1 MIVSH
6 KQIRQTWL
14 RYRKIA
20 LAVYGIVVVFL
31 VLDGL
36 FPIRYERDYATV
48 VYASDSTILSAY
60 LSQDDKWR
68 MLTDV
73 DEVSDVFVKALL
85 YKEDRYFYY
94 HFGFNPLAMVR
105 ASFNNVVA
113 GKRTSGASTI
123 TMQLVR
129 LLEPRKRTYFNKL
142 IEAARAVQLEMHLTK
157 HQILNLYLSLAPYG
171 SNIEGVKAASMF
183 YFDHSPKQISLAQAV
198 TLVIIPNRPNSLN
211 PSNYHNLLA
220 ARNKWI
226 RKYSAKGLFPKQ
238 DCDDALLEPLEISR
252 RPAPQKAPHLCYRL
266 KQSFAQ
272 KANIYSCI
280 NPDIQLKAESIVKG
294 YVRRL
299 QGLGISNAAVM
310 VLSNQSNEVLA
321 YVGSADWHNQVAFG
335 QVDGCKAV
343 RSPGST
349 LKPLLYGLAFNQG
362 ILTPRS
368 VLLDVPYRF
377 KGYTPENFDDTYLG
391 KVSAE
396 QALAASLNVPAVQLL
411 SKIGIRNF
419 SDALVSSGFRQI
431 DKDARKLG
439 LSMILG
445 GCGAR
450 LEELMKLYAAFA
462 HQGVVHDLRF
472 TKNASAALPHAI
484 VSEASAYL
492 VTQILTKPGRPDLPR
507 SFENSRNLPR
517 IAWKTGTSYGHRDA
531 WSIGYNATYT
541 IGVWVGNFD
550 GHGVPELV
558 GAEVA
563 APLLFDLF
571 NSIDTRQPK
580 KWFQMPESV
589 DIRFVCPESGLP
601 PESFCSHHVMDY
613 FIPGVSP
620 TQKCTH
626 LKYVFVAADESNS
639 YCQSCLPANGYV
651 KKLYPDFAPELIAFF
666 NDNNIDYQHI
676 PPHNPQCDKVF
687 DQNSPRIVSL
697 NENAEYYI
705 EKGQEQQLALQSV
718 VNGDATTVYWYLDD
732 KLFGSCKP
740 SEKLFFVAWPGRI
753 KVSCQD
759 DKGRHTDIYIK
770 VAYY

>member
-1 MIVSH
+1 
-6 KQIRQTWL
+6 
-14 RYRKIA
+14 
-20 LAVYGIVVVFL
+20 
-31 VLDGL
+31 
-36 FPIRYERDYATV
+36 
-48 VYASDSTILSAY
+48 
-60 LSQDDKWR
+60 
-68 MLTDV
+68 
-73 DEVSDVFVKALL
+73 
-85 YKEDRYFYY
+85 
-94 HFGFNPLAMVR
+94 
-105 ASFNNVVA
+105 
-113 GKRTSGASTI
+113 
-123 TMQLVR
+123 
-129 LLEPRKRTYFNKL
+129 
-142 IEAARAVQLEMHLTK
+142 
-157 HQILNLYLSLAPYG
+157 
-171 SNIEGVKAASMF
+171 
-183 YFDHSPKQISLAQAV
+183 
-198 TLVIIPNRPNSLN
+198 
-211 PSNYHNLLA
+211 
-220 ARNKWI
+220 
-226 RKYSAKGLFPKQ
+226 
-238 DCDDALLEPLEISR
+238 
-252 RPAPQKAPHLCYRL
+252 
-266 KQSFAQ
+266 
-272 KANIYSCI
+272 
-280 NPDIQLKAESIVKG
+280 
-294 YVRRL
+294 
-299 QGLGISNAAVM
+299 
-310 VLSNQSNEVLA
+310 
-321 YVGSADWHNQVAFG
+321 
-335 QVDGCKAV
+335 
-343 RSPGST
+343 
-349 LKPLLYGLAFNQG
+349 
-362 ILTPRS
+362 
-368 VLLDVPYRF
+368 
-377 KGYTPENFDDTYLG
+377 
-391 KVSAE
+391 
-396 QALAASLNVPAVQLL
+396 LAASLNVPAVQLL